1 MIEYQEAAIRKLTF
15 QKIGNE
21 FQKITAPYSYEYDNE
36 EEEEILKKIFL
47 KPFSAGAATYEFAHS
62 IDLELHPLFKLSKS
76 IFHGGDFETVSQQ
89 ILQHLKTVS
98 KHPNI
103 KDGDLFVVKYDD
115 VKLNNQH
122 YTGLGIYKIE
132 NKENFIETNANSNDE
147 IKLDIKQGISGRKLD
162 KACLILLTD
171 EPYTIFVIDNGNN
184 GNDTDYWMNEFL
196 AVELK
201 NDFINNTSQFLSL
214 TKSFI
219 TEQFPEEYQT
229 TKADQI
235 ELLNRSVQYFKK
247 HETFDKSEFETE
259 VLQNKNVI
267 ESFRNFDDT
276 YREYNGID
284 LKDTFEISPQA
295 VKKQARIFKSVLK
308 LDRNFHIYIH
318 GNTEM
323 IQQGIDEDG
332 RKFYKIF
339 YQEES

>member
-47 KPFSAGAATYEFAHS
+47 KPFSSSAATHEFAHS